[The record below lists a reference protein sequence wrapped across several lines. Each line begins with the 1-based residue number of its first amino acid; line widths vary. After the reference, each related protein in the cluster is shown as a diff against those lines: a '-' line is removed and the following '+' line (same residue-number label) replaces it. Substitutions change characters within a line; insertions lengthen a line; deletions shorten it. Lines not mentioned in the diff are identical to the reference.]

1 MNIKNKKLYR
11 SSENKILFGVLGGI
25 GEYLE
30 VDPALVRAVFVFL
43 SMFVFFW
50 PSVITYIILML
61 IIPKKRIAEKV
72 EAKEEVKTEAI

>member
-1 MNIKNKKLYR
+1 
-11 SSENKILFGVLGGI
+11 
-25 GEYLE
+25 
-30 VDPALVRAVFVFL
+30 
-43 SMFVFFW
+43 MFVFFW